1 MNLVDRYAEELRR
14 SHEELANILER
25 LRVGKLK
32 QAGRTAVSRQ
42 TEITLNFFW
51 SFLWLTRFGNL
62 FSLQSTT
69 IEVDVS

>member
-42 TEITLNFFW
+42 TEIMLNLFW
-51 SFLWLTRFGNL
+51 PFLWLIRFGNL
-62 FSLQSTT
+62 FLLQSTT

>member
-51 SFLWLTRFGNL
+51 PFFM
-62 FSLQSTT
+62 
-69 IEVDVS
+69 VDSVRKLIFASKYND

>member
-42 TEITLNFFW
+42 TEITLNFFLA
-51 SFLWLTRFGNL
+51 FFM
-62 FSLQSTT
+62 
-69 IEVDVS
+69 VDSVRKLIFASKYNN

>member
-42 TEITLNFFW
+42 TEITLNFF
-51 SFLWLTRFGNL
+51 GL
-62 FSLQSTT
+62 FM
-69 IEVDVS
+69 VDSVRKLIFASKYND

>member
-42 TEITLNFFW
+42 TEITLNFF
-51 SFLWLTRFGNL
+51 GL
-62 FSLQSTT
+62 FNG
-69 IEVDVS
+69 

>member
-42 TEITLNFFW
+42 TDITLNFLAF
-51 SFLWLTRFGNL
+51 FM
-62 FSLQSTT
+62 
-69 IEVDVS
+69 VDSVRKLIFASKYND